1 MQHLICGLILC
12 LMLAGPAAAQQPV
25 DVELVLAADGSGS
38 IDGQEF
44 ELQRAGYADA
54 IRSPQVLAAIR
65 NGLLGRI
72 AVALIEWGDP
82 ESQHVIVDWHVISD
96 AASAD
101 AFAARLLDMPRKAWG
116 YNSISNALAFSAAM
130 IRDNAYEGTRRII
143 DLSGD
148 GPQIGGAPLE
158 QVRAAILAEG
168 ITINALAIRSPGGTV
183 AGPRG
188 EPIDLHY
195 RNRVIGG
202 QGAFVAVAEGRADFA
217 RAIRS
222 KLVLEIAGMSAQ
234 EQHAER

>member
-1 MQHLICGLILC
+1 MQHLIRGLILC
-12 LMLAGPAAAQQPV
+12 LMLARPAAAQQPV
-25 DVELVLAADGSGS
+25 DIELVLAADGSGS

-44 ELQRAGYADA
+44 ELQRAGYAEA

-65 NGLLGRI
+65 SGILGRI

-82 ESQHVIVDWHVISD
+82 ESQHVIVDWHIISD

-130 IRDNAYEGTRRII
+130 IRDNTYEGTRRII

-158 QVRAAILAEG
+158 PVRAAILAEG
-168 ITINALAIRSPGGTV
+168 ITINALAIRSPGGAV

-195 RNRVIGG
+195 RNHVIGG

-222 KLVLEIAGMSAQ
+222 KLVLEIADTSAP